1 MRVEDQIG
9 FKPGI
14 RMGKHEFLLQITIFA
29 HIFSSLDLDIPEH
42 AVVLVL
48 EVVAKVN
55 TFIHPRKRISTKVN
69 TWQVS
74 FFLKESNT
82 FSFTLDRVWIRTE
95 LKVVTVAVFL
105 NSLHHL
111 LESIKGRGKNP
122 IVVAISKHTVVVV
135 VHPAASRFPPEE
147 FEQIVHIKAIEN
159 STQYCSLTDTIAET
173 EDA

>member
-1 MRVEDQIG
+1 MPSG
-9 FKPGI
+9 
-14 RMGKHEFLLQITIFA
+14 
-29 HIFSSLDLDIPEH
+29 H

-55 TFIHPRKRISTKVN
+55 TFLHPKKRISTKVN

-111 LESIKGRGKNP
+111 LESIKGRNLGIALIINP
-122 IVVAISKHTVVVV
+122 
-135 VHPAASRFPPEE
+135 
-147 FEQIVHIKAIEN
+147 
-159 STQYCSLTDTIAET
+159 QYDTLVFQP
-173 EDA
+173 